1 MVRIHRRVRYSILLA
16 AYGISMLLDLC
27 LYMFRSSEAESSV
40 LVYALVPMA
49 WYYLL
54 KFHGETSRL
63 WNSLILIGLTLVTL
77 LLDLGVMKTVYQ
89 PSLSYSI
96 SLIPVYPSLVHLW
109 GLAYGLVLVAGYVL
123 LKHDG
128 VKLEYDT

>member
-1 MVRIHRRVRYSILLA
+1 MSLLVEVWMVRIHRRVRYCILLA

-40 LVYALVPMA
+40 LVYGLVPMA

-54 KFHGETSRL
+54 KFHGETSLL

-89 PSLSYSI
+89 PF
-96 SLIPVYPSLVHLW
+96 
-109 GLAYGLVLVAGYVL
+109 A
-123 LKHDG
+123 
-128 VKLEYDT
+128 